1 MATVSDEPIV
11 VVCAND
17 EIAVVDTI
25 PLNYDCPPI
34 LARFLGISRLSDE
47 ILSVFK
53 APDRDELGRLTFV
66 KYFDISRSNFL
77 ACITFLRSGHVGS
90 LECLVRT
97 FDILGGC
104 KKLDDYIAK
113 LEAAEEARQ
122 AHQLELFLAKP
133 ENPTTP
139 EEDTL
144 NLYFWRAG
152 QCTRTMDTGWTTT
165 CHTGVSIDYWWRKRR
180 EPTDEDDSDGTN

>member
-66 KYFDISRSNFL
+66 KYFDISRSNFFGMHYL
-77 ACITFLRSGHVGS
+77 SSQRPRRQFGMSGPHV
-90 LECLVRT
+90 
-97 FDILGGC
+97 
-104 KKLDDYIAK
+104 
-113 LEAAEEARQ
+113 
-122 AHQLELFLAKP
+122 
-133 ENPTTP
+133 
-139 EEDTL
+139 
-144 NLYFWRAG
+144 
-152 QCTRTMDTGWTTT
+152 
-165 CHTGVSIDYWWRKRR
+165 
-180 EPTDEDDSDGTN
+180 